1 MEITDS
7 IVTLIKNLK
16 THHNK
21 KDSWLVRPY
30 IVGYT
35 VDYVLDNNGIVINGC
50 IYPCDFINFTNPNG
64 AKGHGRA
71 VISVHSQF
79 VKSKQANNT
88 LVIENLTRIEFSNHP
103 LNTIKDSYIFSL
115 DNDGILPSIPYSQ
128 THQTVYDL
136 LNSLSVL
143 DRNIRVTDWGV
154 QGIVI
159 KNTQCSMLY
168 IKEPFE
174 SISCITNITT
184 SIDLN
189 GGVYTIAYFT
199 PISFN
204 GLIVIKS
211 VLKNK
216 RLTINIGDIVTVRI
230 NRQGNHNG
238 DIQSVVYPCPLKKE
252 KIALT
257 HCQYCNSLL
266 FKKPSKPDLYCL
278 NESCDGVLIKKMVY
292 WCNKDSMDIKGIGE
306 KMATHL
312 VTNKIITTVDEL
324 YTLSVND
331 LTKINGM
338 LNKSAQNIILR
349 IYASKKNHL
358 KKVIGSLGIED
369 FNSRYAKV
377 LAWSINDL
385 SNLLF
390 VDKNSLSLLPSKQS
404 KAVMAY
410 MKKESNKV
418 LIANLSRL
426 LTAKAPRVKTESHPF
441 VNKPFKIIGLFP
453 SYNREDI
460 VQILTQ
466 ANIKVIDRSSTIDC
480 YWLHYQLKKP
490 MPKKGVKKNI
500 TFFKLLNYIL
510 D

>member
-1 MEITDS
+1 MESIDS

-16 THHNK
+16 SHHNK

-30 IVGYT
+30 IIGYT
-35 VDYVLDNNGIVINGC
+35 VDYVLDNKGIIINNHL
-50 IYPCDFINFTNPNG
+50 YPCDFINFTNPNG
-64 AKGHGRA
+64 ACGRGRA
-71 VISVHSQF
+71 VISLHSQF
-79 VKSKQANNT
+79 VKSKQASSP
-88 LVIENLTRIEFSNHP
+88 LVIENLTRIEFSNNP
-103 LNTIKDSYIFSL
+103 LDTIKESYIFSL

-128 THQTVYDL
+128 THDSVYNL

-143 DRNIRVTDWGV
+143 DRNIRITDWGV
-154 QGIVI
+154 RGIVI
-159 KNTQCSMLY
+159 KNTQCSVLY

-174 SISCITNITT
+174 SISCITDITT

-189 GGVYTIAYFT
+189 GGVYRIAYFT

-211 VLKNK
+211 VLKNN
-216 RLTINIGDIVTVRI
+216 RLKINIGDIVTVRI

-252 KIALT
+252 KTELT
-257 HCQYCNSLL
+257 HCQYCNSVL
-266 FKKPSKPDLYCL
+266 FKKPSKSDLYCL
-278 NESCDGVLIKKMVY
+278 NESCNGVLIKKMVY
-292 WCNKDSMDIKGIGE
+292 WCNKDSMDIKGLGE
-306 KMATHL
+306 KMATQL
-312 VTNKIITTVDEL
+312 VNNKIITTVDEL

-349 IYASKKNHL
+349 IYASKKNPL
-358 KKVIGSLGIED
+358 KKVIASLGIED

-377 LAWSINDL
+377 LAWSINEL

-390 VDKNSLSLLPSKQS
+390 VDKNSLSLLPPKQS

-410 MKKESNKV
+410 MEKESNKV

-426 LTAKAPRVKTESHPF
+426 LDAKAPTVKTQSHPF
-441 VNKPFKIIGLFP
+441 VDKPFKIIGPFP
-453 SYNREDI
+453 SYTKEA
-460 VQILTQ
+460 VAQILKQ
-466 ANIKVIDRSSTIDC
+466 ANIKVMDCASTIDS
-480 YWLHYQLKKP
+480 YWLYYQLKKS